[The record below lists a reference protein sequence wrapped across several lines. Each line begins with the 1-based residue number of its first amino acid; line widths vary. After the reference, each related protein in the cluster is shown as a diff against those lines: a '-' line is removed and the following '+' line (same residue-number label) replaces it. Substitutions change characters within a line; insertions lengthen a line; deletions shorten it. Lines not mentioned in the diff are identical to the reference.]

1 MYSCL
6 NNFIDYPI
14 VFLIFSAH
22 DWNLHSALSAYYVMK
37 GILPGEVPLSDS
49 EISVAAKKNTQ
60 VFPKNACENTKLEN
74 FTRPPLKKLAAF
86 DLDDGGTLFYIYI
99 KHLIQNA
106 LFFYNI

>member
-1 MYSCL
+1 MFSSL
-6 NNFIDYPI
+6 NNFMSL
-14 VFLIFSAH
+14 FTAH

-49 EISVAAKKNTQ
+49 EISVVAKNNTP

-86 DLDDGGTLFYIYI
+86 DLDDGGNFISI
-99 KHLIQNA
+99 IIIFDKHML
-106 LFFYNI
+106 